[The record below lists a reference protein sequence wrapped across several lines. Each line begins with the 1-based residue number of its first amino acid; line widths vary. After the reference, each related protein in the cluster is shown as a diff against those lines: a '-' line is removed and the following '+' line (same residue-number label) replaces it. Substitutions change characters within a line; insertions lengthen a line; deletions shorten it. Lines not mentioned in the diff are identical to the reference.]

1 MSVEKLYAAC
11 KPRCDDIFVLEKYL
25 RLRFALETRDPW
37 LNRPD
42 GVHAAALKQTELIR
56 IGSWD
61 HHHIATHL
69 RDLEPLRLQ
78 PRSTGNILRVAEL
91 RCGNFFS
98 AKIRRR
104 LDRTIRFDD
113 ECCASVRCT
122 REDSDFFAVGFKV
135 GIERWPLSDVSQVER
150 AGKDRLHRRRSRIR
164 SEPLDLGIGAEPLF
178 KPAFALTRQGV
189 SNHTLC
195 MRDVWEM
202 PETNH
207 RFFFCAGGL
216 HEKRNRPDNR
226 YQCFCLHSFVFN
238 RRMPS

>member
-91 RCGNFFS
+91 RCGNFFP
-98 AKIRRR
+98 AEIRRC
-104 LDRTIRFDD
+104 LDRAIRFDY
-113 ECCASVRCT
+113 ECCASVRCA

-150 AGKDRLHRRRSRIR
+150 AGEDRLHRRRSRIV
-164 SEPLDLGIGAEPLF
+164 SKPLNFDIWFEPFF
-178 KPAFALTRQGV
+178 KPALALAGKSV
-189 SNHTLC
+189 CDDALG
-195 MRDVWEM
+195 MRDVWKM
-202 PETNH
+202 PKTHNRFGLCPNH
-207 RFFFCAGGL
+207 WRARGDQTQQNL
-216 HEKRNRPDNR
+216 PAH
-226 YQCFCLHSFVFN
+226 VF
-238 RRMPS
+238 